1 MPRPHRHTGSQ
12 PSRPVR
18 PRWRLPGAVLLVIV
32 AVSPGWAAAGPR
44 LLDFEPCQIRG
55 SNGQGQA
62 AAECSRLIVA
72 EDPDDPDGRLLEL
85 FVARIPALSPEPA
98 ADAITLINGGP
109 GASSVSLYVDLQPAL
124 TALRRERD
132 IILVDQR
139 GTGQSAALDCPR
151 LESITYEFDAAE
163 VRETTRNCLDA
174 LDGDPRFFTT
184 SVAVDDLEALRRA
197 LGYEAWNLYGVSYG
211 SRVAQHYAQRYPH
224 ALRTLILDGVI
235 PPGLALGPDIA
246 GNAQAT
252 LDAIL
257 GRCAATG
264 YCQEVFPNLEA
275 QLSQLGGELRA
286 SPMNVELPHPVS
298 GRVQSMRLHYA
309 HLAMTLR
316 LLSYAPETAALIPL
330 IIDEAASRGNYLPL
344 ASQALRLEEQLGD
357 SLSFGMHNSV
367 VCTEDVPFY
376 GDLSSR
382 RAELAASYL
391 GPDQVRA
398 LQTICELWPQ
408 GVLHEA
414 LREPAESAA
423 PTLLLSG
430 EHDPVTPPDYG
441 RLALEWYPN
450 GRHLE
455 APGQGHGI
463 IARGCVPQLVS
474 DFIDRASTEDLDAR
488 CLERLSADAFFVD
501 LLGPPP

>member
-1 MPRPHRHTGSQ
+1 
-12 PSRPVR
+12 
-18 PRWRLPGAVLLVIV
+18 
-32 AVSPGWAAAGPR
+32 
-44 LLDFEPCQIRG
+44 
-55 SNGQGQA
+55 
-62 AAECSRLIVA
+62 
-72 EDPDDPDGRLLEL
+72 
-85 FVARIPALSPEPA
+85 
-98 ADAITLINGGP
+98 
-109 GASSVSLYVDLQPAL
+109 VSLYVDLQQAL
-124 TALRRERD
+124 SALRRERD
-132 IILVDQR
+132 IVLVDQR

-163 VRETTRNCLDA
+163 VRETTRACLEA
-174 LDGDPRFFTT
+174 LHGDPRFYTT
-184 SVAVDDLEALRRA
+184 SLAVDDLEALRQA
-197 LGYEAWNLYGVSYG
+197 LGYGAWNVYGVSYG
-211 SRVAQHYAQRYPH
+211 SRVAQHYAQRYPQ
-224 ALRTLILDGVI
+224 AVRTMTLDGII

-264 YCQEVFPNLEA
+264 YCQEAFPRLEA
-275 QLSQLGGELRA
+275 QLNELGAELRA
-286 SPMNVELPHPVS
+286 GPVDLELPNPVS
-298 GRVQSMRLHYA
+298 GRVQPMRLHYA

-330 IIDEAASRGNYLPL
+330 IIDEAVSRGNYLPL
-344 ASQALRLEEQLGD
+344 ASQALRLEEQLGE
-357 SLSFGMHNSV
+357 SISFGMHNSV

-382 RAELAASYL
+382 SAELAASYL

-398 LQTICELWPQ
+398 LQTICELWPR
-408 GVLHEA
+408 GVLHDA
-414 LREPAESAA
+414 LREPRESAVPA
-423 PTLLLSG
+423 LLLSG
-430 EHDPVTPPDYG
+430 EHDPVTPPEYG
-441 RLALEWYPN
+441 RQALEWYPN

-474 DFIDRASTEDLDAR
+474 DFIDRARADDLDAQ
-488 CLERLSADAFFVD
+488 CLDRLSGDAFFVD